1 MNAFLRELI
10 SGVRMHAT
18 AFRFIH
24 QQKLYLWLLLPI
36 AINVALFVSTFGLSS
51 YFSDALT
58 QWLTAWMGSEDSLW
72 QKVLYWTIFLGS
84 RLLVFF
90 AYALFYKN
98 LVFIVLSPLLAFL
111 SEKTDEKATGN
122 SYPFSW
128 SQLLKDVIRGVRLAV
143 RNLLYELGLSLVL
156 LAFGFVPLVGWI
168 SPILLLMV
176 QSYFYGFSMLD
187 YNCERYKM
195 NTTESLRFVRTHRG
209 LAIGLGLS
217 FYGLFLLPYVGW
229 IIAPVWGIV
238 AATLA
243 FLQIKKARNLKAS
256 GFETAS

>member
-10 SGVRMHAT
+10 SGVQMHAT

-24 QQKLYLWLLLPI
+24 EQKLHGWLLLPI
-36 AINVALFVSTFGLSS
+36 GVNLLLFVSTFGLSS
-51 YFSDALT
+51 YFSDAVT
-58 QWLTAWMGSEDSLW
+58 QWITNWLGDEDSLW
-72 QKVLYWTIFLGS
+72 QKLLYWTLFLGS

-98 LVFIVLSPLLAFL
+98 IVFIVLSPLLAFL

-128 SQLLKDVIRGVRLAV
+128 SQLMKDVIRGVRLAL
-143 RNLLYELGLSLVL
+143 RNLLYELGLSFVL

-187 YNCERYKM
+187 YSCERYKM
-195 NTTESLRFVRTHRG
+195 NTSESLLFVRAHKG

-243 FLQIKKARNLKAS
+243 FLRIKKAGDSRAS
-256 GFETAS
+256 GFYNAF